1 MCSRTRAKDSSLEN
15 AGSVKLNH
23 VLKFVVAEMSSP
35 VVDCRPML
43 RWQHHTRMRCRT
55 VASGHRQTRRR
66 ATASCH
72 SPHQKSVDAT
82 RTLQIMW
89 PSAASPSTRN
99 NTLSMPGSRVVS
111 FFDNKPS
118 TNEKK
123 RNMWANAKD
132 DENERRKAQ
141 VLHCF
146 IFKRNVNFDAAR

>member
-1 MCSRTRAKDSSLEN
+1 MLSKTRKGSSPN
-15 AGSVKLNH
+15 DAGSVKLNH

-43 RWQHHTRMRCRT
+43 RWQHHTRMRCHM
-55 VASGHRQTRRR
+55 VASGRRQTRRR
-66 ATASCH
+66 ATGSCH

-82 RTLQIMW
+82 RTLQRMW

-111 FFDNKPS
+111 FLIINRQHM
-118 TNEKK
+118 K
-123 RNMWANAKD
+123 RNRSMWANAKD

-146 IFKRNVNFDAAR
+146 IFKRNV